1 MAGECHPAMVDPK
14 DAEGIQIPLIMLA
27 SKEEPEDAVKKFEET
42 LKVDK
47 NVESFGD
54 QLHGWMGARAD
65 LEDAR
70 NKEEYIRG
78 WKTVLEFFGKHI

>member
-1 MAGECHPAMVDPK
+1 M
-14 DAEGIQIPLIMLA
+14 
-27 SKEEPEDAVKKFEET
+27 
-42 LKVDK
+42 DK
-47 NVESFGD
+47 HVESFSD